1 MIIKSQCKVELK
13 IVFVV
18 NMSFCE
24 FNSSFR
30 SDLVK
35 YLTSRLH
42 EKTLLLITKKC
53 YFRFTLILL
62 PEQLFFWL
70 VSRSFCN
77 KIPNWFMK

>member
-1 MIIKSQCKVELK
+1 MIHKSQCKVKLK

-42 EKTLLLITKKC
+42 EKTLLLITKTC
-53 YFRFTLILL
+53 YFREHI
-62 PEQLFFWL
+62 FFRL

>member
-1 MIIKSQCKVELK
+1 MIIKSQCKVKLK

-42 EKTLLLITKKC
+42 EKTLLLITKTW

-62 PEQLFFWL
+62 PEQIFFWL